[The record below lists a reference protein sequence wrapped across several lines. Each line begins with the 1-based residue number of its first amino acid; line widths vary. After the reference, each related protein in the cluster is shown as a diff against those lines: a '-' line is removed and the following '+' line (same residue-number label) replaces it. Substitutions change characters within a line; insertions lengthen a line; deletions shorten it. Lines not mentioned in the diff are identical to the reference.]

1 MDFCARFSYRLNN
14 CSVSSNIFAISA
26 ITVKVVI
33 ALNFSA
39 ADEGEV
45 TTEKNN
51 DRATMTNPF
60 FCIFHA
66 IKGFIEVS
74 NI

>member
-1 MDFCARFSYRLNN
+1 MDSTIAAFPATF
-14 CSVSSNIFAISA
+14 FAISA
-26 ITVKVVI
+26 ITVKVVT

-39 ADEGEV
+39 ADEGEG

-66 IKGFIEVS
+66 IKEFIEVS